1 MRENEILWWVKSF
14 FKGRLCLGIW
24 CSIHL
29 NVCTDVQHNSDGS
42 KHLKKFRLS
51 ELCESLT
58 WIRTTKGKR
67 TTTIICI
74 ISFGNHI
81 LSVCLSRYSSAFITD
96 VFTAL
101 RSKAIY
107 YTSKIFILLC
117 VAVIHGPGVYRPLGL
132 RTDSFW
138 SLDACHGHN
147 SDVTYEMLE
156 IYTYRNAKTP
166 IKTIVFDG
174 NSILTENVLKSA
186 VNLNELKRSIYFGLN
201 STGDEKLFPSILST
215 TIIVML
221 IVSDGYERGY
231 RFTVRSSPLVVY
243 FIYRIFYGLPNS
255 VRPSALRGHPRTSIF
270 LDRG

>member
-1 MRENEILWWVKSF
+1 MRKTSQKDLFYITVHIINNRIQRMRENEILWWVKSF

-101 RSKAIY
+101 SSKAIY
-107 YTSKIFILLC
+107 YTSKISFITKHC
-117 VAVIHGPGVYRPLGL
+117 RGPW
-132 RTDSFW
+132 T
-138 SLDACHGHN
+138 
-147 SDVTYEMLE
+147 
-156 IYTYRNAKTP
+156 
-166 IKTIVFDG
+166 
-174 NSILTENVLKSA
+174 
-186 VNLNELKRSIYFGLN
+186 
-201 STGDEKLFPSILST
+201 
-215 TIIVML
+215 
-221 IVSDGYERGY
+221 
-231 RFTVRSSPLVVY
+231 
-243 FIYRIFYGLPNS
+243 
-255 VRPSALRGHPRTSIF
+255 
-270 LDRG
+270 